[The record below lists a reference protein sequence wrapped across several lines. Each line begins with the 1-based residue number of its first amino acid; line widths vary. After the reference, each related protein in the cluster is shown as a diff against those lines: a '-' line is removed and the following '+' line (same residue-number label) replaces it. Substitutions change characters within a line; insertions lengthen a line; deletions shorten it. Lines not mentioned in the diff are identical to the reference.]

1 MNFADMRRILETEM
15 QNQWSFSPIVW
26 ENAPS
31 NIENVPWVRFAIR
44 PATGSTGSLGS
55 KMSIN
60 KGFLAIQVFIPID
73 SGTRMLYEFLDH
85 ISDIFENK
93 RYSEVFLYGVSVETI
108 GDGVRQI
115 DKIEAGFH
123 QAIATISFDAIRR
136 RT

>member
-1 MNFADMRRILETEM
+1 MNFSELRQVLETEM
-15 QNQWSFSPIVW
+15 STQWIHSPVVW

-31 NIENVPWVRFAIR
+31 DITDVPWVRFSVR
-44 PATGSTGSLGS
+44 PASGETGSLGS
-55 KMSIN
+55 KMNIN
-60 KGFLAIQVFIPID
+60 KGFLAIQVFIPLN
-73 SGTRMLYEFLDH
+73 SGTGKLYEFLDH

-136 RT
+136 RA

>member
-1 MNFADMRRILETEM
+1 MNFAEMRQVLETEM
-15 QNQWSFSPIVW
+15 QTQWIHSPIVW

-31 NIENVPWVRFAIR
+31 DITDVPWVRFAVR
-44 PATGSTGSLGS
+44 PATGSTGALGS
-55 KMSIN
+55 KLSIN
-60 KGFLAIQVFIPID
+60 KGFLAIQVFAPID
-73 SGTRMLYEFLDH
+73 AGTGVVYEFLDY

-93 RYSEVFLYGVSVETI
+93 RYSEVFLYSVSVETI

-123 QAIATISFDAIRR
+123 QVIATISFDAIRR